1 MTDTLDPRSAAVPRS
16 LPPAGPPAE
25 ATDAADTA
33 PPAADSA
40 HILAQLAGSLD
51 RSLPVP
57 LGTQLRGLIE
67 FGIALG
73 ELPAGQRLPSVRELA
88 EHAGIA
94 PMTVSSVYRELRLS
108 GLIETRP
115 GAGTYVGDG
124 HRSDGLRSSA
134 MRKLQRRIDRLL
146 AEAQALGLAPSLVAS
161 LVNARASRSRPPVQ
175 GLRILMI
182 GNFLDTTEKY
192 VERIRG
198 HLQPGD
204 TIAATTLDAFQAA
217 LAEPFPYDLCVAL
230 AHRRGEV
237 ENCVPAGVPVVGL
250 SFIPA
255 EETRALLAAID
266 PMARVGIVS
275 VFPEFMALMKL
286 GVARFTPHVSSA
298 DMRLATAPD
307 IEGFVQGV
315 DVLIY
320 ASGAGAVLR
329 HLPSDRQAIEFRY
342 VPDPHAIQETLIPAI
357 ERLRSP
363 GAATPTTTKDD
374 TP

>member
-1 MTDTLDPRSAAVPRS
+1 MTDTLDSQPAHPTAVRPPEG
-16 LPPAGPPAE
+16 LPVMEPDTPEPATE
-25 ATDAADTA
+25 AH
-33 PPAADSA
+33 
-40 HILAQLAGSLD
+40 HILGQLAGSLD

-115 GAGTYVGDG
+115 GAGTYVADG

-161 LVNARASRSRPPVQ
+161 LVNARAARSRPPLQ
-175 GLRILMI
+175 GLRVLMV
-182 GNFLDTTEKY
+182 GTFLDTTEKY

-204 TIAATTLDAFQAA
+204 TISATTVDAFREVAMQ
-217 LAEPFPYDLCVAL
+217 PFHHDICVTL
-230 AHRRGEV
+230 AHRRGEL
-237 ENCVPAGVPVVGL
+237 EKLLPAGVPVVGL

-275 VFPEFMALMKL
+275 VFPEFMVLMKQ
-286 GVARFTPHVSSA
+286 GVSRFTPHVSGA
-298 DMRLATAPD
+298 DVRLATAPD
-307 IEGFVQGV
+307 IEAFVHGV

-320 ASGAGAVLR
+320 ASGAGDVLR

-357 ERLRSP
+357 ERLRTQ
-363 GAATPTTTKDD
+363 GAAITPTTKDD

>member
-1 MTDTLDPRSAAVPRS
+1 MTNNLDSPAFSPPPVHPTQGVTEPRADANVP
-16 LPPAGPPAE
+16 AAE
-25 ATDAADTA
+25 AR
-33 PPAADSA
+33 
-40 HILAQLAGSLD
+40 HILAQLAGSMD

-88 EHAGIA
+88 EHVGIA
-94 PMTVSSVYRELRLS
+94 PMTVSNVYRELRLS
-108 GLIETRP
+108 GLIETRQ
-115 GAGTYVGDG
+115 GAGTFVGDG
-124 HRSDGLRSSA
+124 HQSDGLRSSA
-134 MRKLQRRIDRLL
+134 IRKLQRRIDQFL
-146 AEAQALGLAPSLVAS
+146 AEVQDLGLAPSLVAS
-161 LVNARASRSRPPVQ
+161 LVNARAARSRPPVQ
-175 GLRILMI
+175 GLRVLMV

-204 TIAATTLDAFQAA
+204 TISATTMDAFRDVAA
-217 LAEPFPYDLCVAL
+217 QPFQHDICVTL
-230 AHRRGEV
+230 AHRRGEL
-237 ENCVPAGVPVVGL
+237 EKMLPPGVPVVGL

-275 VFPEFMALMKL
+275 VFPEFMVLMKQ

-298 DMRLATAPD
+298 NVRLVTAPD
-307 IEGFVQGV
+307 METFLHDI

-320 ASGAGAVLR
+320 ASGAGDVLR
-329 HLPSDRQAIEFRY
+329 YLPSDRTAIEFQY

-357 ERLRSP
+357 ERLRTQ
-363 GAATPTTTKDD
+363 GATTTPTSKDD

>member
-1 MTDTLDPRSAAVPRS
+1 MTDTFDTQPASLTRLNLPGVVSGVAV
-16 LPPAGPPAE
+16 
-25 ATDAADTA
+25 DAAE
-33 PPAADSA
+33 PAADA
-40 HILAQLAGSLD
+40 HHILAQLAGSLD

-88 EHAGIA
+88 EQAGIA

-124 HRSDGLRSSA
+124 HRSDGLRSTA
-134 MRKLQRRIDRLL
+134 IRKLQRRIDRLL

-161 LVNARASRSRPPVQ
+161 LVNARAARSRPAVQ
-175 GLRILMI
+175 GLRVLMV
-182 GNFLDTTEKY
+182 GTFLDTTEKY
-192 VERIRG
+192 VERIRS

-204 TIAATTLDAFQAA
+204 SISATTVDAFKAA
-217 LAEPFPYDLCVAL
+217 LADPFPYDICVTL
-230 AHRRGEV
+230 AHRRGEL
-237 ENCVPAGVPVVGL
+237 ENLLPAGVPVVGL

-286 GVARFTPHVSSA
+286 GVARFTPHVSGA
-298 DMRLATAPD
+298 DVRLATAPD
-307 IEGFVQGV
+307 IEAFVHGI

-320 ASGAGAVLR
+320 ASGAGEVLR

-357 ERLRSP
+357 ERLRTQ
-363 GAATPTTTKDD
+363 GAATTPPTKDD

>member
-1 MTDTLDPRSAAVPRS
+1 MTDTLDTQPASQPLVR
-16 LPPAGPPAE
+16 PPAVA
-25 ATDAADTA
+25 ADAAEPTA
-33 PPAADSA
+33 DAQ

-73 ELPAGQRLPSVRELA
+73 ELPAGQCLPSVRELA
-88 EHAGIA
+88 KHAGIA
-94 PMTVSSVYRELRLS
+94 PMTVSNVYRELRLS

-146 AEAQALGLAPSLVAS
+146 AEAQALGLTPSLVAS
-161 LVNARASRSRPPVQ
+161 LVNARAARSRPPAQ
-175 GLRILMI
+175 GLRVLMV
-182 GNFLDTTEKY
+182 GTFLDTTEKY

-198 HLQPGD
+198 HLQAGD
-204 TIAATTLDAFQAA
+204 TISATTVDAFRAVAA
-217 LAEPFPYDLCVAL
+217 QPFQHDLCVTL
-230 AHRRGEV
+230 AHRRGEL
-237 ENCVPAGVPVVGL
+237 EKLLPAGVPVVGL
-250 SFIPA
+250 RFIPA

-275 VFPEFMALMKL
+275 VFPEFMVLMKQ
-286 GVARFTPHVSSA
+286 GVSRFTPHVSGA
-298 DMRLATAPD
+298 DVRMATAPD
-307 IEGFVQGV
+307 IEAFVHGI

-320 ASGAGAVLR
+320 ASGAGDVLR
-329 HLPSDRQAIEFRY
+329 HLRSDCHAIEFRY
-342 VPDPHAIQETLIPAI
+342 VPDPHAIQQTLIPAI
-357 ERLRSP
+357 ERLRTQ
-363 GAATPTTTKDD
+363 GAATTPTSKDK

>member
-1 MTDTLDPRSAAVPRS
+1 MTDTLDSQASPPTRIPPPDAGGAGELDPAQPSAA
-16 LPPAGPPAE
+16 AQ
-25 ATDAADTA
+25 
-33 PPAADSA
+33 

-73 ELPAGQRLPSVRELA
+73 ELPAGQRLPSVRVLA

-161 LVNARASRSRPPVQ
+161 LVNARAARSHPPVQ
-175 GLRILMI
+175 GLRVLMV
-182 GNFLDTTEKY
+182 GTFLDTTEKY

-204 TIAATTLDAFQAA
+204 SISATTVDAFKAA
-217 LAEPFPYDLCVAL
+217 LADPFPYDLCVTL
-230 AHRRGEV
+230 AHRRGEL
-237 ENCVPAGVPVVGL
+237 ENLLPAGVPVVGL

-255 EETRALLAAID
+255 EETRALLASID

-286 GVARFTPHVSSA
+286 GVARFTPHVSGA
-298 DMRLATAPD
+298 DVRLATAPD
-307 IEGFVQGV
+307 IEAFVHGI

-320 ASGAGAVLR
+320 ASGAGEVLR

-357 ERLRSP
+357 ERLRTQV
-363 GAATPTTTKDD
+363 AATPPSTKDD

>member
-1 MTDTLDPRSAAVPRS
+1 M
-16 LPPAGPPAE
+16 
-25 ATDAADTA
+25 ADT
-33 PPAADSA
+33 PGTPADDAQT
-40 HILAQLAGSLD
+40 LAQLAGSLD

-57 LGTQLRGLIE
+57 LAIQLRGLIE

-73 ELPAGQRLPSVRELA
+73 ELPAGQRLPSVREFA

-94 PMTVSSVYRELRLS
+94 PMTVSSVYRELRLA

-146 AEAQALGLAPSLVAS
+146 AESEALGLAPSLVAS
-161 LVNARASRSRPPVQ
+161 LVNARAARSRMSGVAMQ
-175 GLRILMI
+175 GLRILMV
-182 GNFLDTTEKY
+182 GNFLETTEKY
-192 VERIRG
+192 AERIRT
-198 HLQPGD
+198 HLAAGD
-204 TIAATTLDAFQAA
+204 SITATTVAA
-217 LAEPFPYDLCVAL
+217 LKPRAAEPFPYDLCVTL
-230 AHRRGEV
+230 AHRRGEL
-237 ENCVPAGVPVVGL
+237 ENLLPAGVPVVGL

-286 GVARFTPHVSSA
+286 GVARFTPHVSGA
-298 DMRLATAPD
+298 DLRLLTAPD
-307 IEGFVQGV
+307 IEAFVKGI

-320 ASGAGAVLR
+320 ASGAGDVLR

-357 ERLRSP
+357 ERLRTQGIANNNPS
-363 GAATPTTTKDD
+363 KKD

>member
-1 MTDTLDPRSAAVPRS
+1 MTDTPEPRANTATRMT
-16 LPPAGPPAE
+16 PPAGVPAGGL
-25 ATDAADTA
+25 DAAEPGTEA
-33 PPAADSA
+33 Q

-88 EHAGIA
+88 EQAGIA

-161 LVNARASRSRPPVQ
+161 LVNARAARSHPPVQ
-175 GLRILMI
+175 GLRVLMV
-182 GNFLDTTEKY
+182 GTFLDTTEKY

-198 HLQPGD
+198 HLKPGD
-204 TIAATTLDAFQAA
+204 TINATTVDAFRAVASQ
-217 LAEPFPYDLCVAL
+217 PFHHDICVTL
-230 AHRRGEV
+230 AHRRGEL
-237 ENCVPAGVPVVGL
+237 EKLLPEGVPVVGL

-275 VFPEFMALMKL
+275 VFPEFMALMKQ
-286 GVARFTPHVSSA
+286 GVSRFTPHVSSA
-298 DMRLATAPD
+298 DVRLAAAPD
-307 IEGFVQGV
+307 IETFVHGI

-320 ASGAGAVLR
+320 ASGAGDVLR

-357 ERLRSP
+357 ERLRTQ
-363 GAATPTTTKDD
+363 GVATTPTTKDD

>member
-1 MTDTLDPRSAAVPRS
+1 MSAAAS
-16 LPPAGPPAE
+16 LEDLDGSNTSGASQDEVLPAPVDAE
-25 ATDAADTA
+25 TVLVTLADA
-33 PPAADSA
+33 
-40 HILAQLAGSLD
+40 LD

-57 LGTQLRGLIE
+57 LATQLRGLIE

-73 ELPAGQRLPSVRELA
+73 ELPAGQRLPSVREFA
-88 EHAGIA
+88 ERAGIA
-94 PMTVSSVYRELRLS
+94 PMTVSGVYRELRLT

-146 AEAQALGLAPSLVAS
+146 AEAQALGLAPSVVAS
-161 LVNARASRSRPPVQ
+161 LVNARAAHSRQPSP
-175 GLRILMI
+175 GLRVLMV
-182 GNFLDTTEKY
+182 GNFLDVTQKY

-198 HLQPGD
+198 FLPSGD
-204 TIAATTLDAFQAA
+204 SISATTIDAFKAQPPTAP
-217 LAEPFPYDLCVAL
+217 LAFDLCVTL
-230 AHRRGEV
+230 AHRRGEL
-237 ENCVPAGVPVVGL
+237 ENLLPAGFPVVGL

-255 EETRALLAAID
+255 EDTRLQLAAID

-275 VFPEFMALMKL
+275 VFPEFMVLMKQ
-286 GVARFTPHVSSA
+286 GVARFTPHVSGA
-298 DMRLATAPD
+298 DVRLVTAPD
-307 IEGFVQGV
+307 LQDFVRGL

-320 ASGAGAVLR
+320 ASGASHIR
-329 HLPSDRQAIEFRY
+329 EHLQEGRRAIEFQY
-342 VPDPHAIQETLIPAI
+342 VPDPHAIQQTLIPAI

-363 GAATPTTTKDD
+363 TPPIKDN

>member
-1 MTDTLDPRSAAVPRS
+1 MTDTLDSQASPPTRIPPPDAGGAGELDPAQPSAA
-16 LPPAGPPAE
+16 AQ
-25 ATDAADTA
+25 
-33 PPAADSA
+33 

-161 LVNARASRSRPPVQ
+161 LVNARAARSHPPVQ
-175 GLRILMI
+175 GLRVLMV
-182 GNFLDTTEKY
+182 GTFLDTTEKY

-204 TIAATTLDAFQAA
+204 SISATTVDAFKAA
-217 LAEPFPYDLCVAL
+217 LADPFPYDLCVTL
-230 AHRRGEV
+230 AHRRGEL
-237 ENCVPAGVPVVGL
+237 ENLLPAGVPVVGL

-255 EETRALLAAID
+255 EETRALLASID

-286 GVARFTPHVSSA
+286 GVARFTPHVSGA
-298 DMRLATAPD
+298 DVRLATAPD
-307 IEGFVQGV
+307 IEAFVHGI

-320 ASGAGAVLR
+320 ASGAGEVLR

-357 ERLRSP
+357 ERLRTQV
-363 GAATPTTTKDD
+363 AATPPPTKDD